1 MSKKNNEVKENE
13 ELKEEVVTE
22 TTEEVKEEA
31 KETNT
36 TETTKEVKEEAKET
50 NTTETTEE
58 VKEEK
63 TTKKSSKDKLVANT
77 SFNDKYTGT
86 TYEKGDEFII
96 NKKYESKKAKEIKAH
111 QYEISEARAEELRK
125 SKFVD

>member
-1 MSKKNNEVKENE
+1 MSKKNNKLKENE
-13 ELKEEVVTE
+13 ELKEEVITE
-22 TTEEVKEEA
+22 TTEEVKEE
-31 KETNT
+31 T
-36 TETTKEVKEEAKET
+36 KET

-63 TTKKSSKDKLVANT
+63 ETKKTAKNKLVANT

>member
-22 TTEEVKEEA
+22 TTEEVKEEE
-31 KETNT
+31 KETNSP
-36 TETTKEVKEEAKET
+36 E
-50 NTTETTEE
+50 TEE

-63 TTKKSSKDKLVANT
+63 ETKKTTKNKLVANT

-96 NKKYESKKAKEIKAH
+96 NKKYESKKAKELKAH

>member
-1 MSKKNNEVKENE
+1 MSKKNEELKEKE

-22 TTEEVKEEA
+22 TTEEEKEEL
-31 KETNT
+31 KE
-36 TETTKEVKEEAKET
+36 K
-50 NTTETTEE
+50 
-58 VKEEK
+58 K
-63 TTKKSSKDKLVANT
+63 TTNKTQKDKLVANT

-96 NKKYESKKAKEIKAH
+96 NKKYESKKAKELKAH

>member
-13 ELKEEVVTE
+13 ELKEEVVTK
-22 TTEEVKEEA
+22 TIEEVKEEE
-31 KETNT
+31 KE
-36 TETTKEVKEEAKET
+36 
-50 NTTETTEE
+50 
-58 VKEEK
+58 
-63 TTKKSSKDKLVANT
+63 TKKSSKDKLVANT

>member
-13 ELKEEVVTE
+13 ELNEEVVTK
-22 TTEEVKEEA
+22 TIEEVKEEE
-31 KETNT
+31 KE
-36 TETTKEVKEEAKET
+36 
-50 NTTETTEE
+50 
-58 VKEEK
+58 
-63 TTKKSSKDKLVANT
+63 TKKSSKDKLVANT

>member
-1 MSKKNNEVKENE
+1 MAKNAKTKTTE
-13 ELKEEVVTE
+13 EIKEEV
-22 TTEEVKEEA
+22 K
-31 KETNT
+31 
-36 TETTKEVKEEAKET
+36 
-50 NTTETTEE
+50 EE

-63 TTKKSSKDKLVANT
+63 ATNKTQKNKLVANT

-96 NKKYESKKAKEIKAH
+96 NKKYESKKAKELKAH

>member
-1 MSKKNNEVKENE
+1 MAKNAKTKTTEEIKEEVKEVNNPE
-13 ELKEEVVTE
+13 
-22 TTEEVKEEA
+22 TEEVKEE
-31 KETNT
+31 
-36 TETTKEVKEEAKET
+36 
-50 NTTETTEE
+50 

-63 TTKKSSKDKLVANT
+63 ATNKAQKDKLVANT

>member
-1 MSKKNNEVKENE
+1 MAKNAKTKTTE
-13 ELKEEVVTE
+13 EIK
-22 TTEEVKEEA
+22 EEVKEEV
-31 KETNT
+31 
-36 TETTKEVKEEAKET
+36 KEVNNPEIEEVK
-50 NTTETTEE
+50 EE

-63 TTKKSSKDKLVANT
+63 ATNKTQKDKLVANT

>member
-1 MSKKNNEVKENE
+1 MAKNAKT
-13 ELKEEVVTE
+13 K
-22 TTEEVKEEA
+22 TTEEIKEET

-36 TETTKEVKEEAKET
+36 TEI
-50 NTTETTEE
+50 EE

-63 TTKKSSKDKLVANT
+63 ETKKTTKNKLVANT

-96 NKKYESKKAKEIKAH
+96 NKKYECKKAKEIKAH
-111 QYEISEARAEELRK
+111 QYEISEARAEKLRK